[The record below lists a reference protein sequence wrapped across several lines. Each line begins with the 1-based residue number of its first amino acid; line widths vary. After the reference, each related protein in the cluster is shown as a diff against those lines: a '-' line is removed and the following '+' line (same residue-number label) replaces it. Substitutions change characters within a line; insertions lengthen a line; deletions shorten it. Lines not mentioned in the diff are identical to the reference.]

1 VIPFIQEITRVA
13 HPGRLLDAGCG
24 TGVYL
29 QAMLEAA
36 PAATGDGID
45 IAPDVVADARE
56 RLAAA
61 GLAGRATVRAGDARA
76 WAASNPHR
84 YDLATLLNN
93 VYSFPRDERVDLYR
107 QMRAALTDDGE
118 LVMVTMVTPGSP
130 ASAHLNFMLISQA
143 GDASLPA
150 DGEVE
155 RDLLRAGFT
164 SVETTRLVP
173 TEPFVGIRA
182 R

>member
-1 VIPFIQEITRVA
+1 
-13 HPGRLLDAGCG
+13 
-24 TGVYL
+24 
-29 QAMLEAA
+29 
-36 PAATGDGID
+36 
-45 IAPDVVADARE
+45 
-56 RLAAA
+56 
-61 GLAGRATVRAGDARA
+61 
-76 WAASNPHR
+76 
-84 YDLATLLNN
+84 
-93 VYSFPRDERVDLYR
+93 
-107 QMRAALTDDGE
+107 
-118 LVMVTMVTPGSP
+118 VTMVTPGSP

-155 RDLLRAGFT
+155 RDLRRAGFT